1 MDTIREDF
9 VEHLV
14 KRKDPVYWKLLLV
27 VSGICTALSLMVAL
41 VNLFGILIFIGLS
54 VVTYFIWLNSS
65 VEYEYLYIEGEF
77 SVDRILHK
85 NTRKK
90 MVDARPSDLILCG
103 PENNDDVKYNRN
115 GAKLVDVSG
124 DCNPRDRYCYIFQL
138 NGQKICMLFEMTDK
152 LKKQIKYYSPSKF
165 KEY

>member
-90 MVDARPSDLILCG
+90 MVDARPLRSR
-103 PENNDDVKYNRN
+103 E
-115 GAKLVDVSG
+115 
-124 DCNPRDRYCYIFQL
+124 
-138 NGQKICMLFEMTDK
+138 
-152 LKKQIKYYSPSKF
+152 
-165 KEY
+165 